1 MAKAPGNILLR
12 RADGSD
18 ASLADYAGQ
27 VVLVVNVASKCG
39 LTPQYEALQQLHVAR
54 HADGLT
60 VLGFPCNQFR
70 GQEPGSDEE
79 IQQFCRST
87 YGVEFPVFSRIAV
100 NGPERHPLY
109 AALVDAMPVAIERPD
124 GGMRARL
131 AKHGVE
137 GGQNGDVLWNF
148 EKFLV
153 ARDGNVVGRFA
164 PDITVEEPPL
174 REAIERELA
183 RPA

>member
-1 MAKAPGNILLR
+1 MAMAFKHIPLHR
-12 RADGSD
+12 PDGS
-18 ASLADYAGQ
+18 STTLAEHAGR

-39 LTPQYEALQQLHVAR
+39 LTPQYESLERLHASR

-70 GQEPGSDEE
+70 GQEPGTDAE
-79 IQQFCRST
+79 IQEFCRST
-87 YGVEFPVFSRIAV
+87 YGVRFPVLSKIAV

-109 AALVDAMPVAIERPD
+109 AALVSAMPEAVERPE

-131 AKHGVE
+131 ARHGV
-137 GGQNGDVLWNF
+137 GDGSPGDVLWNF
-148 EKFLV
+148 EKFLI
-153 ARDGNVVGRFA
+153 ARDGSVAGRFA
-164 PDITVEEPPL
+164 PDITVEETPL